1 MVPVSENALPNE
13 TKKLC
18 EVIVLSEKPTHF
30 ILSNNI
36 LKLKVAKKSF

>member
-18 EVIVLSEKPTHF
+18 EVVLSEKPTHF